1 MKQRMFH
8 SQQCNKTK
16 RVKFNNKKDFII
28 KNISSFKIL
37 LAGGKH
43 SNDNAIESPLF
54 DVTNGTTRVSDP
66 L

>member
-8 SQQCNKTK
+8 SQVCNKKK
-16 RVKFNNKKDFII
+16 RVIKYNKKDFII
-28 KNISSFKIL
+28 KISQAFYF
-37 LAGGKH
+37 AGWKEH
-43 SNDNAIESPLF
+43 SIDNAIESPWF